1 MLETVSWL
9 VERKRLTAERHP
21 CGFWFELCQRHAELC
36 LFNLIYAKTDRLGM
50 SVPIS
55 RSTVDRIWTLPW
67 CYMVLR
73 CCVPRGSKSHV
84 SVQWMSAIHTS
95 TFVVE
100 VHASWSIRFIMAS
113 PIKQNEH
120 VKKLEV
126 FWSQGHKDSTD
137 FTKDQWPQKKQWSR
151 VTHQGIWGQKKKH
164 CDGRC
169 LQQLHGPH
177 FVELCQPILQCALP
191 CHMPNQ
197 PNPF

>member
-1 MLETVSWL
+1 MAYWKEETDCWETSMQILIWAMSKTC
-9 VERKRLTAERHP
+9 RTM
-21 CGFWFELCQRHAELC
+21 
-36 LFNLIYAKTDRLGM
+36 LIYVKTDRLEM

-120 VKKLEV
+120 VKIGSLLKPRT
-126 FWSQGHKDSTD
+126 QGLDRFH
-137 FTKDQWPQKKQWSR
+137 QGP
-151 VTHQGIWGQKKKH
+151 VTPKETVIPVMHQGIWGQKKKH

-169 LQQLHGPH
+169 LQLLHGPH